1 MTSFVGKL
9 FRVTGLCGLVLFP
22 LTVSAD
28 ISVNLDAGY
37 LRQSSTTSGT
47 TTTTALST
55 TGGGALL
62 LLVASG
68 AANGTTFTTPGAG
81 QYVAG
86 GDVILAAFGFN
97 TNGGTSGT
105 GGETRN
111 TLTGLTY
118 PTGVASSA
126 YVELRW
132 FPSITLTAYMGGT
145 TPAGG
150 TVFGAYNPLVT
161 NSSNNTT
168 LNPDGGSLWQLP
180 GNGTTAT
187 LNFYTMDDFGGS
199 QATTEGYTNFTVVP
213 EPSAGIL
220 GGLAVIVMFGAL
232 RFRRAGTRLVTCH
245 PLT

>member
-1 MTSFVGKL
+1 M
-9 FRVTGLCGLVLFP
+9 P
-22 LTVSAD
+22 LTVSAA

-37 LRQSSTTSGT
+37 LRQSSTTGGT
-47 TTTTALST
+47 TTTTALNST
-55 TGGGALL
+55 SGGGALL

-68 AANGTTFTTPGAG
+68 ATNGTTFTTPGAG

-86 GDVILAAFGFN
+86 GDVILAAFGFD
-97 TNGGTSGT
+97 TNGGTNGT

-118 PTGVASSA
+118 PTGVSSSA

-132 FPSITLTAYMGGT
+132 FPTITLSAYTGGA

-150 TVFGAYNPLVT
+150 TVFGAYNPLAT

-187 LNFYTMDDFGGS
+187 LNFYTTDDFGGS

-220 GGLAVIVMFGAL
+220 GGLAVVITFGAL
-232 RFRRAGTRLVTCH
+232 RLRRNGTA
-245 PLT
+245 